1 MKKILAIIPARGGS
15 KGIINKNIVDVNGK
29 PLLQYTV
36 DPLLKLAEKNYV
48 DEAILST
55 DSERIA
61 SIGKSLGINVPFLRP
76 FEISND
82 KAKSIDFVFH
92 ALEFYRNQ
100 DRYFDTVLI
109 LQPTSPLRTYND
121 IKKSII
127 SFDLSKSDSLISCYK
142 EDYINSLTTY
152 TKEAGYAVPKNPNH
166 NKAVRRQD
174 HSVSYVRNGAIY
186 LTKVDYLTKNES
198 IISDKPLMFE
208 MPKHKSINIDTEED
222 LIMIKK
228 MI

>member
-15 KGIINKNIVDVNGK
+15 KGIIDKNIVVVNGK

-36 DPLLKLAEKNYV
+36 DPLLKLVENKYV
-48 DEAILST
+48 NEAILST
-55 DSERIA
+55 DSQRIA
-61 SIGKSLGINVPFLRP
+61 SIAENLGMNVPFLRP
-76 FEISND
+76 LEISD
-82 KAKSIDFVFH
+82 DRAKSIDFVLH
-92 ALEFYRNQ
+92 ALKFYRKQNQ
-100 DRYFDTVLI
+100 YFDTVLI

-121 IKKSII
+121 IKESII
-127 SFDLSKSDSLISCYK
+127 AFDLSESDSLISCYK
-142 EDYINSLTTY
+142 EDYINSLTIY
-152 TKEAGYAVPKNPNH
+152 KKEGDYAVPINPNH

-186 LTKVDYLTKNES
+186 LSKVDYLMNSNS

-222 LIMIKK
+222 LIMLKK
-228 MI
+228 ML

>member
-15 KGIINKNIVDVNGK
+15 KGIIDKNIVDINGM

-36 DPLLKLAEKNYV
+36 DPLLNLLNKNFV
-48 DEAILST
+48 NEAILST
-55 DSERIA
+55 DSQKIA
-61 SIGKSLGINVPFLRP
+61 SIGKGLGINVPFLRP
-76 FEISND
+76 SEISND
-82 KAKSIDFVFH
+82 KAKSIDFVLH
-92 ALEFYRNQ
+92 ALEFYSNQ
-100 DRYFDTVLI
+100 NQYFDSVLI
-109 LQPTSPLRTYND
+109 LQPTSPLRTYNN

-127 SFDLSKSDSLISCYK
+127 AFDLSKSDSLISCYK

-152 TKEAGYAVPKNPNH
+152 TKEGDFAIPINPNH
-166 NKAVRRQD
+166 NMAVRRQD

-186 LTKVDYLTKNES
+186 LTKVDYLTKNKS

>member
-15 KGIINKNIVDVNGK
+15 KGIIDKNIIDVNGM

-36 DPLLKLAEKNYV
+36 DSLLKLVEKKYV
-48 DEAILST
+48 HEAILST
-55 DSERIA
+55 DSQRIA

-82 KAKSIDFVFH
+82 KSKSIDFVLH
-92 ALEFYRNQ
+92 ALEFYRKQN
-100 DRYFDTVLI
+100 RYFDSVLI

-121 IKKSII
+121 IKESII
-127 SFDLSKSDSLISCYK
+127 AFDLSESDSLISCYK

-152 TKEAGYAVPKNPNH
+152 KKEGDYAVPINPNH

-186 LTKVDYLTKNES
+186 LTKVDYLIKNNA

-222 LIMIKK
+222 LIIIKK
-228 MI
+228 ML